1 MVYKYIIRQI
11 RQFHSIIRN
20 GISYYIIYANITNAK
35 NTNIKIKGNRTR
47 NHAKFGA
54 PALQIKFN
62 IHVQNAI

>member
-1 MVYKYIIRQI
+1 MVY
-11 RQFHSIIRN
+11 
-20 GISYYIIYANITNAK
+20 SYYIIYANITNAK